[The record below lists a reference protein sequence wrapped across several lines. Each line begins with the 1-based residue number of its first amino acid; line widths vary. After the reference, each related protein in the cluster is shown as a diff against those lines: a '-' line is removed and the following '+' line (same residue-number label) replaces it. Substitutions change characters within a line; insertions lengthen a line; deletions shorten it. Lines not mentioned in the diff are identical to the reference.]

1 MQKIVLKITYSVLE
15 DKNCW
20 EEKEC
25 REKTGCLFA
34 HDFTVARSRKRTF
47 EHRIKGSEDANSD
60 TVWTNNVTDFSK
72 Y

>member
-1 MQKIVLKITYSVLE
+1 MQGE
-15 DKNCW
+15 D
-20 EEKEC
+20 
-25 REKTGCLFA
+25 RLFVC
-34 HDFTVARSRKRTF
+34 TVILQLLGPEKRTF